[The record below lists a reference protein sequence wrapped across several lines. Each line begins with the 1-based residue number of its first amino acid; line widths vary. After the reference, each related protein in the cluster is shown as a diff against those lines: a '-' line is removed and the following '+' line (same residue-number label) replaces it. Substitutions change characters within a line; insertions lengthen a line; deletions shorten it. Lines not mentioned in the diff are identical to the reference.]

1 VRKEQVDP
9 HMLETNLRALYQK
22 DGFKQMQTVNEALR
36 MCAVCARQTTQK
48 KHSLQFLLEDANEDQ
63 CTCIVKNVSNIFKPS
78 MFSNPEWQNSMDVE
92 KKLMQSVPS
101 FKQLNSIM
109 EPKIVANQISLF
121 GMEQEHVDK
130 MQNHPSVGQ

>member
-1 VRKEQVDP
+1 
-9 HMLETNLRALYQK
+9 
-22 DGFKQMQTVNEALR
+22 
-36 MCAVCARQTTQK
+36 
-48 KHSLQFLLEDANEDQ
+48 
-63 CTCIVKNVSNIFKPS
+63 
-78 MFSNPEWQNSMDVE
+78 MDVE

-130 MQNHPSVGQ
+130 MQNQPSVGQ

>member
-1 VRKEQVDP
+1 
-9 HMLETNLRALYQK
+9 
-22 DGFKQMQTVNEALR
+22 
-36 MCAVCARQTTQK
+36 
-48 KHSLQFLLEDANEDQ
+48 
-63 CTCIVKNVSNIFKPS
+63 
-78 MFSNPEWQNSMDVE
+78 MFSNPEWQNSMDIE

-130 MQNHPSVGQ
+130 MQNQPSVGQ